1 MDTSRLKFVTHFLLC
16 MSAGYWLTIS
26 PAQAEDQLS
35 MNALTVHSKTGE
47 NLGSSTSQSKMAG
60 FFQAQKELVAHI
72 LTQIGI
78 ETETLPTEIQADLA
92 RPQTT
97 NVKAFIAFSTGLDQL
112 DQGKFVEAKTSF
124 AEAANLDPGFRL
136 AVVMEAAM
144 PEIPTNVAEVTS
156 NAVAGGRKQ
165 ARAILKKVAAKGDN
179 SDENLGSTNQE
190 AESQEI
196 EENQPPAQNPFEQML
211 TNQSTASKAVEAS
224 QNAASGPTYTSS
236 PICTSGL
243 CGFYAGLLGE
253 GHLETDE
260 EDGMTFTYTKLS
272 ILTPTYIT
280 EQGVSLTTDGE
291 VTIAQRG
298 GEGYL
303 TGDTSPALA
312 NIKAFAEGSTGA
324 SGSSSTEPIALKG
337 TVVNDSESGYPS
349 VAAGYYDTCANETTS
364 CNWYYMSS
372 YGYIYDTFSDDGFA
386 GISNGESRYNLFGRL
401 FFAEGDVTPA
411 ADLNTLAQDNSTYTY
426 TGMAG
431 GSVLRQSVTYGSTSR
446 MPTSGT
452 FSADLN
458 FSTGKVT
465 NFNTIVSNYDPVS
478 AFNSEDVQVQIQA
491 DSANLNSNGSFS
503 IQPNTSGTTFQIT
516 APSYSSTPISM
527 EDGLVSGRT
536 FGSQAAAVGGVFA
549 GHTAPI
555 TILNDSE
562 TSPTRVYEFSTSG
575 FFAGSRPNA
584 TGTIG
589 GADGTT
595 SSTVTGTLQD

>member
-196 EENQPPAQNPFEQML
+196 EENQLPAQNPLL
-211 TNQSTASKAVEAS
+211 T
-224 QNAASGPTYTSS
+224 
-236 PICTSGL
+236 
-243 CGFYAGLLGE
+243 
-253 GHLETDE
+253 
-260 EDGMTFTYTKLS
+260 
-272 ILTPTYIT
+272 
-280 EQGVSLTTDGE
+280 
-291 VTIAQRG
+291 
-298 GEGYL
+298 
-303 TGDTSPALA
+303 
-312 NIKAFAEGSTGA
+312 
-324 SGSSSTEPIALKG
+324 
-337 TVVNDSESGYPS
+337 
-349 VAAGYYDTCANETTS
+349 
-364 CNWYYMSS
+364 
-372 YGYIYDTFSDDGFA
+372 
-386 GISNGESRYNLFGRL
+386 
-401 FFAEGDVTPA
+401 
-411 ADLNTLAQDNSTYTY
+411 
-426 TGMAG
+426 
-431 GSVLRQSVTYGSTSR
+431 
-446 MPTSGT
+446 
-452 FSADLN
+452 
-458 FSTGKVT
+458 
-465 NFNTIVSNYDPVS
+465 
-478 AFNSEDVQVQIQA
+478 
-491 DSANLNSNGSFS
+491 
-503 IQPNTSGTTFQIT
+503 
-516 APSYSSTPISM
+516 
-527 EDGLVSGRT
+527 
-536 FGSQAAAVGGVFA
+536 
-549 GHTAPI
+549 
-555 TILNDSE
+555 
-562 TSPTRVYEFSTSG
+562 
-575 FFAGSRPNA
+575 
-584 TGTIG
+584 
-589 GADGTT
+589 
-595 SSTVTGTLQD
+595 